1 MKTNDMVQD
10 MQFCTLTK
18 EELNDPCLIM
28 REFVEDLSLAAI
40 RNLIVT
46 MRDICITTE
55 NVFYGDHKSREDLLY
70 VTHKVL
76 RFFEASYAQLRA
88 EMAPVGKL
96 IKADFDQ
103 PGQYTD
109 VRQILVSERTFF
121 KRSKGGP
128 QVLPCITLLGKYLAI
143 AGFHPGD
150 EITIA
155 SKFQTLL
162 ITMNREWDKD
172 QGDFKLRA

>member
-1 MKTNDMVQD
+1 MKRNEEGHEV
-10 MQFCTLTK
+10 QFCTLTK
-18 EELNDPCLIM
+18 EELNNPYLIL
-28 REFVEDLSLAAI
+28 REFIEDVSFATI

-55 NVFYGDHKSREDLLY
+55 NVFYGDAQSREDLLY
-70 VTHKVL
+70 VTQKMI

-88 EMAPVGKL
+88 DMGSVGKI
-96 IKADFDQ
+96 IKPDFD
-103 PGQYTD
+103 PKGEFTD
-109 VRQILVSERTFF
+109 MRQLRVSERSFF
-121 KRSKGGP
+121 KRSQGGP
-128 QVLPCITLLGKYLAI
+128 LVLPCITLLGKWLSI

-172 QGDFKLRA
+172 HGDYKQRA